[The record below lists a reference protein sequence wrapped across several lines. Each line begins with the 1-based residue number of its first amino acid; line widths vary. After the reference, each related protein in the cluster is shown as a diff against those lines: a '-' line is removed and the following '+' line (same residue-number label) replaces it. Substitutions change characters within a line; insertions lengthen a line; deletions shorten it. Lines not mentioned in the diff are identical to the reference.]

1 MAVPVVRQ
9 QRRRQEDGEGA
20 RRILD
25 EDVPVRDAPVQEAAR
40 VVAVE
45 PEIAVLAPAEEAP
58 RRDSGGQQVGGR

>member
-1 MAVPVVRQ
+1 VAVPVVRQ
-9 QRRRQEDGEGA
+9 QRRREEDGEGA

-25 EDVPVRDAPVQEAAR
+25 GDVPVRDAPVQEAAR

-58 RRDSGGQQVGGR
+58 RRDGGGQQVDGR